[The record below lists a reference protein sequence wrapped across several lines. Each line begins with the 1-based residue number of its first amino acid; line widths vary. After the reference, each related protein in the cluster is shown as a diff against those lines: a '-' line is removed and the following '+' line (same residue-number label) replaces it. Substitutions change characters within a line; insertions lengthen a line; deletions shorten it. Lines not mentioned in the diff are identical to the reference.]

1 MVTTAHHEDTVTLA
15 RSDARGH
22 VINRITGTILATEE
36 DRLLHVLTDE
46 GGSLALHVVECV
58 VASELR
64 PFFSAGRRVLITVD
78 AVDVKLILHRPYSGL
93 HIANEWPARIVLI
106 GPDRTVITVK
116 IRGQQ
121 ITLNSLY
128 PKLWDARRLAVWDS
142 VVVSI
147 APEAIHVNPLG
158 TCVRLRR
165 RMLTECDSPR

>member
-1 MVTTAHHEDTVTLA
+1 MVTTVHHEETVTLA
-15 RSDARGH
+15 RSDARAQ
-22 VINRITGTILATEE
+22 VVNRIVGTILAVEG

-46 GGSLALHVVECV
+46 GGSVALHVVECV

-64 PFFSAGRRVLITVD
+64 PFLSAGRRVLITVD
-78 AVDVKLILHRPYSGL
+78 AADVKLIPHRSNGGQ
-93 HIANEWPARIVLI
+93 HIGNEWPARIVLI
-106 GPDRTVITVK
+106 GSGRTVITVK

-158 TCVRLRR
+158 TCARLHR
-165 RMLTECDSPR
+165 RMLMECDSPR